1 MAKTLVLGSL
11 LALLL
16 GNPERMAQI
25 TISPLPPV
33 AGQDMTIST
42 TGMSP
47 GDTLEVD
54 IDPTGVINVTLD
66 ADGKA
71 VVKMPDNATSVIVSD
86 PKGRAK
92 SVSSMVGL

>member
-1 MAKTLVLGSL
+1 MAKVLLLGSL
-11 LALLL
+11 LALLPGHL
-16 GNPERMAQI
+16 DHMAQI

-54 IDPTGVINVTLD
+54 IDPTGVIKVTLD
-66 ADGKA
+66 ANGQA
-71 VVKMPDNATSVIVSD
+71 VVPMPDNSTSVIVSD

-92 SVSSMVGL
+92 PVGSPVQ